1 MTKLEKP
8 RTLPALPAEEAA
20 IFRAA
25 AADVRKLQRAPRY
38 SPPLR
43 PISPRPSK
51 TLADERAAL
60 LDSLSDHILWEEME
74 DGEDISFLRPGIP
87 RASLKKLRGGH
98 WVLDGELDL
107 HGLTSAEAKAELVA
121 FLHHAKK
128 HGLRCVRIIHGK
140 GLGSKNREPVLK
152 QKVRNWLRQR
162 DEVLAFCHARPL
174 DGGSGATL
182 VILKKS
188 SRSC

>member
-1 MTKLEKP
+1 MKQNKKIELITPEDA
-8 RTLPALPAEEAA
+8 ALFQAE
-20 IFRAA
+20 I
-25 AADVRKLQRAPRY
+25 ADVRKLKRLPRY
-38 SPPLR
+38 TRPARAVSPW
-43 PISPRPSK
+43 PIK
-51 TLADERAAL
+51 TIADEHAAL
-60 LDSLSDHILWEEME
+60 LDSLSDHVLWEEME

-107 HGLTSAEAKAELVA
+107 HGLTSVEAKAELVA

-188 SRSC
+188 SRPC